1 MATKP
6 EKPKSP
12 TPSGS
17 SRLPD
22 YLLEPVPV
30 PDVTESD
37 SDTAWGL
44 WEHSVQSADNVAR
57 PVGKDTT
64 FDETMPSELTPQ
76 APVPPVRRR
85 S

>member
-6 EKPKSP
+6 EKPKSS

-22 YLLEPVPV
+22 YLLDPVPV

-44 WEHSVQSADNVAR
+44 WEHSVQSSDNVAR
-57 PVGKDTT
+57 PVAKDTT
-64 FDETMPSELTPQ
+64 FDETVAGEL
-76 APVPPVRRR
+76 APLPPTSPIRR

>member
-6 EKPKSP
+6 ERPKSS
-12 TPSGS
+12 PSSGAG
-17 SRLPD
+17 RVPD
-22 YLLEPVPV
+22 YLLDPLPV

-44 WEHSVQSADNVAR
+44 WEHSVQSSDNVAR

-64 FDETMPSELTPQ
+64 FEETMPGEL
-76 APVPPVRRR
+76 APMPPTSRRP
-85 S
+85 